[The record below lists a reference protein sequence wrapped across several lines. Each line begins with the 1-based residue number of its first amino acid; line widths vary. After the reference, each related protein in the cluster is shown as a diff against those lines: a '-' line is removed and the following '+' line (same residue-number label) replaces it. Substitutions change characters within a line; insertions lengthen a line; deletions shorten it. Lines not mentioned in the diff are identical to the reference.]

1 MQIKIES
8 KVESQKSKDETIVR
22 INGEL
27 DTVATTEQADELQQ
41 VLDIADKALVIDCSE
56 LEYIS
61 SAGLRF
67 FMQLKRESETKGG
80 SIRICHLNE
89 DVADIFRMSGFRN
102 IFEIE

>member
-1 MQIKIES
+1 MQIKIE
-8 KVESQKSKDETIVR
+8 KNGEYTTVL

-41 VLDIADKALVIDCSE
+41 VLGIADKALVIDCSG

-67 FMQLKRESETKGG
+67 FMQLKRESEAKGG
-80 SIRICHLNE
+80 SIRITRLNE
-89 DVADIFRMSGFRN
+89 DVSDIFRMSGFNN
-102 IFEIE
+102 IFTIS

>member
-1 MQIKIES
+1 MRIQIQTNK
-8 KVESQKSKDETIVR
+8 QETIVR
-22 INGEL
+22 IIGEL

-41 VLDIADKALVIDCSE
+41 VLYIADQTLVIDCTE

-67 FMQLKRESETKGG
+67 FMQLKRESEAKGG
-80 SIRICHLNE
+80 SIRIIHLNE
-89 DVADIFRMSGFRN
+89 DVADIFRMSGFQN